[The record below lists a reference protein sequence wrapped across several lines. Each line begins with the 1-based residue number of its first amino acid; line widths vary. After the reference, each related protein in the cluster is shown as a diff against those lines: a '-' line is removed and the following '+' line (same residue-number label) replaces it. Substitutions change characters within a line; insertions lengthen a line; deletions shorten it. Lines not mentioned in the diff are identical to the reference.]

1 MAPGDL
7 PYFDRMAPVY
17 DLFMPAADAETFAA
31 AFDRADRPIER
42 VLDVGG
48 GTGRAARAIDA
59 PRRVVFDASAEMLA
73 RVPEEIE
80 TVRGDALEP
89 PFRPESVDA
98 ALIVDAFHHL
108 PEGQQVLAA
117 VATLLR
123 PGGVLVVAEFDPS
136 TLRGRVL
143 EVGEHLIGMES
154 QFCTPADLV
163 TALSEAGLDSAVI
176 ESGFGYAVA
185 GTKPGG

>member
-80 TVRGDALEP
+80 TVRGDALEEGQRLSTP
-89 PFRPESVDA
+89 VFERERARCCLVAGPDDERIRPVPALLTTAAPALSA
-98 ALIVDAFHHL
+98 ALADSFDG
-108 PEGQQVLAA
+108 PDQPPDP
-117 VATLLR
+117 LR
-123 PGGVLVVAEFDPS
+123 SVE
-136 TLRGRVL
+136 RVL
-143 EVGEHLIGMES
+143 HV
-154 QFCTPADLV
+154 
-163 TALSEAGLDSAVI
+163 
-176 ESGFGYAVA
+176 
-185 GTKPGG
+185 

>member
-17 DLFMPAADAETFAA
+17 DVLMPSADAETLAA
-31 AFDRADRPIER
+31 ALDRGDGPIER

-48 GTGRAARAIDA
+48 GTGRAAREIDV
-59 PRRVVFDASAEMLA
+59 PRAVVLDASAGMLA
-73 RVPEEIE
+73 RVPGAIGA
-80 TVRGDALEP
+80 VRGDAREP
-89 PFRPESVDA
+89 PFRAESIDA
-98 ALIVDAFHHL
+98 ALIVDAFHHF
-108 PEGQQVLAA
+108 PDGQQVLDA

-136 TLRGRVL
+136 TLRGGVL
-143 EVGEHLIGMES
+143 EAGEHLIGMES
-154 QFCTPADLV
+154 RFYTPTDLV
-163 TALSEAGLDSAVI
+163 VMLSETGLRTAIV

-185 GTKPGG
+185 ATKPGG

>member
-7 PYFDRMAPVY
+7 PYFDRVAPVY

-31 AFDRADRPIER
+31 ALDRADRPIER

-59 PRRVVFDASAEMLA
+59 PRRVVFDASVEMLA
-73 RVPEEIE
+73 RVPEGIGA
-80 TVRGDALEP
+80 VRGDAREP
-89 PFRPESVDA
+89 PFRAESVDA

-108 PEGQQVLAA
+108 PESQQVLD
-117 VATLLR
+117 VIATLLR

-136 TLRGRVL
+136 TVRGRVL

-154 QFCTPADLV
+154 RFYTPADLV
-163 TALSEAGLDSAVI
+163 RALSETGLGTAII

-185 GTKPGG
+185 ATKPRG

>member
-7 PYFDRMAPVY
+7 PYFDRVAPVY

-31 AFDRADRPIER
+31 ALDRADRPIER

-48 GTGRAARAIDA
+48 GTGRAVRAIDA
-59 PRRVVFDASAEMLA
+59 PRRVVLDASAEMLA
-73 RVPEEIE
+73 RVPEGIA
-80 TVRGDALEP
+80 TVRGDAREP

-108 PEGQQVLAA
+108 PDGQRVLEA

-136 TLRGRVL
+136 TLRGRAL

-154 QFCTPADLV
+154 RFYTPTDLIR
-163 TALSEAGLDSAVI
+163 ALSDAGLGTTIVA
-176 ESGFGYAVA
+176 SGFGYTVA
-185 GTKPGG
+185 ATKPGG

>member
-31 AFDRADRPIER
+31 ALDRADRPIER

-73 RVPEEIE
+73 RVPEGIE
-80 TVRGDALEP
+80 TVRGDAREP
-89 PFRPESVDA
+89 PFHPESVDA

-108 PEGQQVLAA
+108 PESQQVLDA

-123 PGGVLVVAEFDPS
+123 PGGVLIVTEFDPS

-143 EVGEHLIGMES
+143 EAGEHLIGMES
-154 QFCTPADLV
+154 RFYTSTDLV
-163 TALSEAGLDSAVI
+163 RALSETGLRATI
-176 ESGFGYAVA
+176 IASGFGYTVA
-185 GTKPGG
+185 ATKPGG

>member
-17 DLFMPAADAETFAA
+17 DLLMPPASAETFAA
-31 AFDRADRPIER
+31 AFDRADRAIER

-48 GTGRAARAIDA
+48 GTGRAARAIGA
-59 PRRVVFDASAEMLA
+59 SQPVILDASAGMIA
-73 RVPEEIE
+73 RVPEGIWA
-80 TVRGDALEP
+80 VRGDAREP
-89 PFRPESVDA
+89 PFRAESVDA

-108 PEGQQVLAA
+108 PESQQVLDAI
-117 VATLLR
+117 ATLLR
-123 PGGVLVVAEFDPS
+123 PGGVLVIAEFDPS

-143 EVGEHLIGMES
+143 EIGEHLIGMES
-154 QFCTPADLV
+154 RFYTPTELV
-163 TALSEAGLDSAVI
+163 MALSETGLRTAVI

-185 GTKPGG
+185 ATKPGV